1 MAGALARGPRAVLG
15 GHRYR
20 PPSVCGK
27 IEGVRWSDKTLEGVT
42 NLVCAIAE
50 TPAGD
55 GLSASVAL
63 EALSKLIPFD
73 CAALCRAEAG
83 SLVPVAAT
91 GYRDTVGSSV
101 GREEYRSEQR
111 SMGMD
116 ISGAALRFGD
126 LPSRGRHTF
135 TVRELAWPAG
145 LKDGMGMSLRSQNG
159 RFLGHIALNAAT
171 EGTFSEDHRDL
182 LTFLNRPL
190 GRTVVEIV
198 PTAMPSDFGL
208 TSRELT
214 VLDLIAQGKTNGEI
228 AAALVI
234 SQSTVRR
241 HVEHVLAKLGV
252 GSRTAAAMKASRNG
266 LLG

>member
-1 MAGALARGPRAVLG
+1 
-15 GHRYR
+15 
-20 PPSVCGK
+20 
-27 IEGVRWSDKTLEGVT
+27 
-42 NLVCAIAE
+42 
-50 TPAGD
+50 
-55 GLSASVAL
+55 
-63 EALSKLIPFD
+63 
-73 CAALCRAEAG
+73 
-83 SLVPVAAT
+83 
-91 GYRDTVGSSV
+91 
-101 GREEYRSEQR
+101 
-111 SMGMD
+111 MD

-182 LTFLNRPL
+182 LTFSIGPSAELSSKSSRP
-190 GRTVVEIV
+190 RCR
-198 PTAMPSDFGL
+198 A
-208 TSRELT
+208 TSVSLRELT

-228 AAALVI
+228 TAALVI

>member
-1 MAGALARGPRAVLG
+1 
-15 GHRYR
+15 
-20 PPSVCGK
+20 
-27 IEGVRWSDKTLEGVT
+27 
-42 NLVCAIAE
+42 
-50 TPAGD
+50 
-55 GLSASVAL
+55 
-63 EALSKLIPFD
+63 
-73 CAALCRAEAG
+73 
-83 SLVPVAAT
+83 
-91 GYRDTVGSSV
+91 
-101 GREEYRSEQR
+101 
-111 SMGMD
+111 MGMD

-190 GRTVVEIV
+190 GRSVVESV